1 MKGRVAIVRGQ
12 YGRNRNKQGGRSYQ
26 RIKGMANYMA
36 YGQRINGYYVQQEQR
51 GTWYDQNGQV
61 HEHAAVLGW
70 AKEKVHQLGYEYN
83 YNLLLSTRY
92 GEMQTADFNE
102 VLELGSEISGTLEWR
117 YMVHEDTKNQHAH
130 VLLFRHELMPPEQY
144 KEWQQAMQQDLSS
157 IQQKRSLEL
166 GLEQKLEQQAERQ
179 QTERQPV
186 QEQGH
191 EIGKQQSTEAALA
204 AQVEQMEQSE
214 ELEKSQSHGAG
225 LSL

>member
-1 MKGRVAIVRGQ
+1 
-12 YGRNRNKQGGRSYQ
+12 
-26 RIKGMANYMA
+26 
-36 YGQRINGYYVQQEQR
+36 
-51 GTWYDQNGQV
+51 
-61 HEHAAVLGW
+61 
-70 AKEKVHQLGYEYN
+70 
-83 YNLLLSTRY
+83 
-92 GEMQTADFNE
+92 
-102 VLELGSEISGTLEWR
+102 
-117 YMVHEDTKNQHAH
+117 MVHEDTKNQHAH

>member
-1 MKGRVAIVRGQ
+1 
-12 YGRNRNKQGGRSYQ
+12 
-26 RIKGMANYMA
+26 MANYMA